1 VVLKRCVVGA
11 VLEFCIFFFEFIKGF
26 YVRSNLKK
34 NFVCAES
41 VRSVLFF
48 RAELFMMNFSKVG
61 ARSY

>member
-1 VVLKRCVVGA
+1 VL
-11 VLEFCIFFFEFIKGF
+11 LEQFLIFAYFFFEFIKGF

-34 NFVCAES
+34 ILFAGS
-41 VRSVLFF
+41 VRSVLLF